1 MNKILISK
9 AIINQTQFLIKSEDI
24 NGRIKFLK
32 FEKKY
37 LSSYNLK
44 NNYSNE
50 FIENPLVDLLIEFVN
65 LNHEEIKVYNFNK
78 SKLVDIDNFK
88 FEPIAINNGFS
99 TSEQDY
105 EIFNIFSINK
115 ENFSNGRIYPKIKK
129 QIHLFFL
136 LPDEETDYYF
146 ELEDGTI
153 EEI

>member
-9 AIINQTQFLIKSEDI
+9 AIINQTQFLIKSKDI

-65 LNHEEIKVYNFNK
+65 LNHEEINEYNFNE

-88 FEPIAINNGFS
+88 FEPIAINNGFR
-99 TSEQDY
+99 TSEQDD